1 MAGVKV
7 VTMAGCLQILL
18 PLGFDLLPGGRQ
30 ADALS
35 DLPGCALLRALILAK
50 VGLWWAG
57 F

>member
-1 MAGVKV
+1 MSSDPATTWILKV
-7 VTMAGCLQILL
+7 
-18 PLGFDLLPGGRQ
+18 PGGRQ